1 MTLDDIGHV
10 AVLGA
15 GTMGHGIAEV
25 VALAGYDVTMRD
37 IETEFVEAG
46 YEDIEWSLEKLDG
59 SGRLGESPDDVLARI
74 ETTVDLESAVSDA
87 DFVIEAAPEEL
98 EIKHGVFEALD
109 EYAPAHAVLASNT
122 SSLPIT
128 DIAAATDRPD
138 SVVGTHFFNPP
149 VKMDLVEV
157 IYGERTSDE
166 TAETASD
173 FVESIDKTPIYVRK
187 DVRGFVVN
195 NVLGPFV
202 EEAAWM
208 VSEGTAEIREADAT
222 MVHEREYPMGPFEL
236 GDLTGIDVSYRVR
249 VEAERPVPPILESKV
264 DAGAIGRKTGKGYY
278 DYGSDDGA
286 NYTPEDASEAFDW
299 LRIEARMSNEA
310 AKLIGD
316 DVATPEAIDTGLRLG
331 AGFPEGPCRRAD
343 GIGLDAVLEKLD
355 ALYESYDEDRY
366 NVSPYLRELVESGR
380 TGKAAG
386 AGFYEYAETDGGTGT
401 EERGVFHEIE
411 VGDTDVTDGRTIT
424 GADVTNFAGVSG
436 DFNHIHMDEERMR
449 ESIFGE
455 RIAHGMLVLSAATGL
470 IWQYR
475 SLEMRDAVVAFYGL
489 DDLRFRKPVYT
500 GDTIHVKME
509 VVETTPR
516 PDGPG
521 NGTVTFALEIKNQR
535 DEVVISCEMTSL
547 LK

>member
-1 MTLDDIGHV
+1 MTIDDIDHV

-15 GTMGHGIAEV
+15 GNMGHGITEV

-37 IETEFVEAG
+37 IETEFVNEG
-46 YEDIEWSLEKLDG
+46 YENIEWSLKKLHE
-59 SGRLGESPDDVLARI
+59 SGRLEESPDEVLARI
-74 ETTVDLESAVSDA
+74 ETTVDLEAAVSDA
-87 DFVIEAAPEEL
+87 DFVIEAAPEDL
-98 EIKHGVFEALD
+98 DLKHEIFAGLD
-109 EYAPAHAVLASNT
+109 EYAPEGAILASNT

-128 DIAAATDRPD
+128 DIAAATDRPE

-157 IYGERTSDE
+157 IYGERTSEE
-166 TAETASD
+166 TAEAAHA

-187 DVRGFVVN
+187 DVHGFVVN
-195 NVLGPFV
+195 NVLGPFG

-208 VSEGTAEIREADAT
+208 VSEGVAGIREADAT
-222 MVHEREYPMGPFEL
+222 MVHERGYPMGPFEL
-236 GDLTGIDVSYRVR
+236 GDLTGTDVSYRVR
-249 VEAERPVPPILESKV
+249 VEAGRPVPPILESKV
-264 DAGAIGRKTGKGYY
+264 DAGELGRKTGKGYY
-278 DYGSDDGA
+278 DYENGDGVDYA
-286 NYTPEDASEAFDW
+286 PEDASEDFDW
-299 LRIEARMSNEA
+299 LRIEARIVNEA
-310 AKLIGD
+310 AKLIDD

-343 GIGLDAVLEKLD
+343 EVGLDAVLEKLD
-355 ALYESYDEDRY
+355 ELYEAHGEDRY
-366 NVSPYLRELVESGR
+366 EASPYLRGLVEAGR
-380 TGKAAG
+380 TGKATG
-386 AGFYEYAETDGGTGT
+386 AGFYEYAETDGGTDAD
-401 EERGVFHEIE
+401 ESGVFHEIE

-424 GADVTNFAGVSG
+424 EADVANFAGVSG
-436 DFNHIHMDEERMR
+436 DFNHIHMDGERMR

-475 SLEMRDAVVAFYGL
+475 SIEMRDAVVAFYGL
-489 DDLRFRKPVYT
+489 DELRFRKPVYL
-500 GDTIHVKME
+500 GDTIHVEME

-516 PDGPG
+516 PEGAG

-547 LK
+547 LE

>member
-1 MTLDDIGHV
+1 MTMDDIDHV

-15 GTMGHGIAEV
+15 GNMGHGITEV

-37 IETEFVEAG
+37 VETEFVNEG
-46 YEDIEWSLEKLDG
+46 YENIEWSLQKLHE
-59 SGRLGESPDDVLARI
+59 SGRLEELPDEVLARI
-74 ETTVDLESAVSDA
+74 ETTVDLEAVVSDA
-87 DFVIEAAPEEL
+87 DLVIEAAPEDL
-98 EIKHGVFEALD
+98 DLKREIFADLD
-109 EYAPAHAVLASNT
+109 EYAPDGAILASNT

-128 DIAAATDRPD
+128 DIAAATDRPE

-157 IYGERTSDE
+157 IYGERTSEE
-166 TAETASD
+166 TAETAQA

-187 DVRGFVVN
+187 DVHGFVVN
-195 NVLGPFV
+195 NVLGPFG

-208 VSEGTAEIREADAT
+208 VSEGVAEIREADAT
-222 MVHEREYPMGPFEL
+222 MVHERGYPMGPFEL

-249 VEAERPVPPILESKV
+249 AEAGRPVPPILQSKV
-264 DAGAIGRKTGKGYY
+264 DAGELGRKTGKGYY
-278 DYGSDDGA
+278 DYENGDGVD
-286 NYTPEDASEAFDW
+286 YTPEDASEDFDW
-299 LRIEARMSNEA
+299 LRIEARILNEA
-310 AKLIGD
+310 AKLIDD

-343 GIGLDAVLEKLD
+343 EVGLDAVLEKLD
-355 ALYESYDEDRY
+355 ELYEAYGEDRY
-366 NVSPYLRELVESGR
+366 EASPYLRDLVEAGR
-380 TGKAAG
+380 TGKTTG
-386 AGFYEYAETDGGTGT
+386 AGFYQYAETDGGTDAD
-401 EERGVFHEIE
+401 ESGVFHEIE

-424 GADVTNFAGVSG
+424 EADVANFAGVSG

-475 SLEMRDAVVAFYGL
+475 SIEMRDSVVAFYGL
-489 DDLRFRKPVYT
+489 DDLRFRKPVYI
-500 GDTIHVKME
+500 GDTIHVEME

-516 PDGPG
+516 PEGAG

-547 LK
+547 LE

>member
-1 MTLDDIGHV
+1 MTIDDIDHV

-15 GTMGHGIAEV
+15 GNMGHGIAEV

-37 IETEFVEAG
+37 IETEFLETG
-46 YEDIEWSLEKLDG
+46 YENIEWSLEKLDE
-59 SGRLGESPDDVLARI
+59 SRRLDEPPADVLARI

-98 EIKHGVFEALD
+98 EIKHDIFADLD
-109 EYAPAHAVLASNT
+109 EYAPEGAVLASNT

-128 DIAAATDRPD
+128 DIASATDRPE

-149 VKMDLVEV
+149 IKMDLVEV
-157 IYGERTSDE
+157 IYGEHTSEE
-166 TAETASD
+166 TAETAYE
-173 FVESIDKTPIYVRK
+173 FVESIGKTPIYVRK

-195 NVLGPFV
+195 NVLGPFG

-208 VSEGTAEIREADAT
+208 VSEGVAEIREADAT
-222 MVHEREYPMGPFEL
+222 MVHERGYPMGPFEL

-249 VEAERPVPPILESKV
+249 AEAGRPVPPILESKV
-264 DAGAIGRKTGKGYY
+264 DAGELGRKTGRGYY
-278 DYGSDDGA
+278 EYEDGDGA
-286 NYTPEDASEAFDW
+286 DYIPEDASDDFDW
-299 LRIEARMSNEA
+299 LRIEARIVNEA

-343 GIGLDAVLEKLD
+343 EIGLETVLEKLD
-355 ALYESYDEDRY
+355 ALYESYGEDRY
-366 NVSPYLRELVESGR
+366 EASDYLRELVESGR
-380 TGKAAG
+380 TGEAAG
-386 AGFYEYAETDGGTGT
+386 SGFYEYAETGGDTDAD
-401 EERGVFHEIE
+401 ESGVFHEIE

-436 DFNHIHMDEERMR
+436 DFNHIHTDEERMR

-475 SLEMRDAVVAFYGL
+475 SIEMRDSVVAFYGL
-489 DDLRFRKPVYT
+489 DDLRFRKPVYI
-500 GDTIHVKME
+500 GDTIRVEME
-509 VVETTPR
+509 VVETTPVLKA
-516 PDGPG
+516 PETGPSRSPS
-521 NGTVTFALEIKNQR
+521 KSK
-535 DEVVISCEMTSL
+535 ISATRSSSPVR
-547 LK
+547 